1 MPGYF
6 HRIRMFIKTK
16 NFFFRIAP
24 LYILSVLLFFTY
36 TTYAQRAI
44 IDSLK
49 KVLPSLH
56 DSAQVDCLNVL
67 SLTYT
72 YLQTDSAK
80 FYEQKAY
87 SESSLINYIQGLVMS
102 LNNEARIAGVGLHNF
117 PLQEKICLQTIQL
130 YKNLKNEKVLA
141 ETYMNLALALFC
153 QSYFD
158 RADEACSKVIQLSEK
173 AGDKKSLGEA
183 IAMMGSISF
192 ERGSYEKSFE
202 YFNQSLQ
209 IFRNSNDSYN
219 TAIVL
224 AKIGDL
230 YRLAGDNKTAL
241 NFYSQSLDYKK
252 SISLQWYPLVD
263 LGDTYYSLEPY
274 DSTFYDQEK
283 YLQTIKSMTIRSNYT
298 TLPRIRIA
306 EIAIASEEYDKALAL
321 LTAEL
326 KLSEK
331 NNDKNQIMRLL
342 LDLGKAYDGKKNY
355 KNALTYTRDLLQHA
369 KNRNAKQYIRDG
381 YKLMSALY
389 DSMHQVESAYYYYRA
404 YNFMKDLVALDDF
417 SKKLAIYKAATENEK
432 KVAQIELLNK
442 EKLISQ
448 QQLQLS
454 GQQLKSES
462 FLKNILIVSVLVL
475 ALLGFIIFRNIML
488 KRKNEANRHEIVEK
502 ELTLQKMESER
513 AKSEIQQQAKELE
526 MQALRAQMNPHF
538 IFNCL
543 NSINR
548 FIITN
553 NPEKAADHLT
563 KFAKLIRIVL
573 EQSGK
578 SFISLEDE
586 LACLRLYMDLEAL
599 RFEIPFQ
606 YEINTNEIN
615 TSTVMIPSLLLQ
627 PFVENAIWH
636 GLNGSRDINGMINI
650 SMSHQSGILHCKISD
665 NGIGRT
671 KANAAKHEIEI
682 GKKSLG
688 IKLTEHRLQLIDPLK
703 SKDVGI
709 VIYDLTTQS
718 GESSGTCVDIR
729 IPVKEI

>member
-1 MPGYF
+1 MTVYF
-6 HRIRMFIKTK
+6 HRIRKFIKTR
-16 NFFFRIAP
+16 NFVFRTA
-24 LYILSVLLFFTY
+24 LCVLSALLLINY
-36 TTYAQRAI
+36 TTCAQRAK
-44 IDSLK
+44 IDSFK
-49 KVLPSLH
+49 KALPFLH

-67 SLTYT
+67 SLAYT
-72 YLQTDSAK
+72 YLQIDSAK
-80 FYEQKAY
+80 SYEQRAY
-87 SESSLINYIQGLVMS
+87 TESSAINYMRGLVMA
-102 LNNEARIAGVGLHNF
+102 LNNEARIAGLALHDF

-130 YKNLKNEKVLA
+130 YKNLKNENILA
-141 ETYMNLALALFC
+141 ETYLNLSLAFFC

-158 RADEACSKVIQLSEK
+158 RSAEACTKVIQLSQK
-173 AGDKKSLGEA
+173 TGDKKGLGEA
-183 IAMMGSISF
+183 IAIMGSISF
-192 ERGSYEKSFE
+192 ERGNYEKSFE
-202 YFNQSLQ
+202 YFNQSLE
-209 IFRNSNDSYN
+209 IFKSSNDSYN

-230 YRLAGDNKTAL
+230 YCLAGDNKTAL
-241 NFYSQSLDYKK
+241 NFYSQSLGYKK
-252 SISLQWYPLVD
+252 SISIKWYPLVD
-263 LGDTYYSLEPY
+263 LGDTYYSLEQY
-274 DSTFYDQEK
+274 DSTLYDQEK

-306 EIAIASEEYDKALAL
+306 EIDIASKQYDKALAL
-321 LTAEL
+321 LTEEL

-331 NNDKNQIMRLL
+331 NNDKNHLMRLL
-342 LDLGKAYDGKKNY
+342 LDMGKAYEGKKDYKKAFNY
-355 KNALTYTRDLLQHA
+355 TKDLLQNAQSHQ
-369 KNRNAKQYIRDG
+369 AKQYIRDG
-381 YKLMSALY
+381 YKLMSVLY
-389 DSMHQVESAYYYYRA
+389 SYLHKVDSAYFYYRQ
-404 YNFMKDLVALDDF
+404 YIYMKDFVALDEF

-432 KVAQIELLNK
+432 KQAQIELLNK

-462 FLKNILIVSVLVL
+462 FQKNILISSVLVL

-488 KRKNEANRHEIVEK
+488 KRKNEVHRHEIVEK
-502 ELTLQKMESER
+502 ELTLQKLESER
-513 AKSEIQQQAKELE
+513 TKREIQQQATELE

-548 FIITN
+548 FIIAN
-553 NPEKAADHLT
+553 NPIKAADHLT

-586 LACLRLYMDLEAL
+586 LYCLELYMDLEKL
-599 RFEIPFQ
+599 RFEIPFN
-606 YEINTNEIN
+606 YEINTDDIN
-615 TSTVMIPSLLLQ
+615 TSIVMMPSLLLQ

-703 SKDVGI
+703 NKDVGI
-709 VIYDLTTQS
+709 VIYDLTTES